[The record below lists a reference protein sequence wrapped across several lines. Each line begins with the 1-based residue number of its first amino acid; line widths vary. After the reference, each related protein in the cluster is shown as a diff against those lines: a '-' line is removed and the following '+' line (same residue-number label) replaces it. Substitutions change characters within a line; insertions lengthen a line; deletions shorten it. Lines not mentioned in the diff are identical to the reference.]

1 MSTETQE
8 PVIKEKVERK
18 TKPEVNPEAQV
29 IVHCT
34 VYGMPFLA
42 QVRVWPS
49 TFLVCQST
57 GHSSKLQHAEGIVF
71 VPQWQ
76 PILESGK
83 ATFTLIF
90 SGLPKTCTHFNFAE
104 VIPEAGG
111 WLVKNIKRNAQD
123 VYRIVLE

>member
-1 MSTETQE
+1 MTEE
-8 PVIKEKVERK
+8 NVAVSPKKK
-18 TKPEVNPEAQV
+18 TKTEVSPEAQV

-34 VYGMPFLA
+34 VHGMPFLA
-42 QVRVWPS
+42 RVRVWPS

-57 GHSSKLQHAEGIVF
+57 GHSSKLQHAENIVF

-76 PILESGK
+76 AIPKSGK
-83 ATFTLIF
+83 VNFTLIF
-90 SGLPKTCTHFNFAE
+90 SGLPKGCTHFNFAE

-123 VYRIVLE
+123 VYRIVLS

>member
-1 MSTETQE
+1 MTEE
-8 PVIKEKVERK
+8 NVAVKPEKK
-18 TKPEVNPEAQV
+18 TKTVVNPEAQV

-34 VYGMPFLA
+34 VHGMPFLA
-42 QVRVWPS
+42 RVRVWPS

-57 GHSSKLQHAEGIVF
+57 GHSSKLQHAENIVF

-76 PILESGK
+76 SIPKSGK
-83 ATFTLIF
+83 VNFTLIF
-90 SGLPKTCTHFNFAE
+90 SGLPKGCTHFNFAE

-123 VYRIVLE
+123 VYRITL

>member
-1 MSTETQE
+1 
-8 PVIKEKVERK
+8 
-18 TKPEVNPEAQV
+18 
-29 IVHCT
+29 VHCT

-76 PILESGK
+76 AIPKSGK
-83 ATFTLIF
+83 VNFTLIF
-90 SGLPKTCTHFNFAE
+90 SGLPKGCTHFNFAE

-123 VYRIVLE
+123 VYRILLE